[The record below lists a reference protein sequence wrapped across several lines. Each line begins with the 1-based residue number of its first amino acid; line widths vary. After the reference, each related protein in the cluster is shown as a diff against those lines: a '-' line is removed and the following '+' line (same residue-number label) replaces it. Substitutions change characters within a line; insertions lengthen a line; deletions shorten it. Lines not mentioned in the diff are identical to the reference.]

1 MAAPTYVAKK
11 VGDQY
16 VVVPKNPPATVEGG
30 AWLAGGLLLAGFGLL
45 RRGACGAL
53 MTAAGGAMIY
63 RGVTG
68 CHVHSSFLKLRLGG
82 ESGGEEHQSPSFQH
96 DDRTAANQTPQDD
109 IDEASMESFPASDP
123 PAKRASTAV

>member
-1 MAAPTYVAKK
+1 MDASNKETQMAAPTYVAKK

-16 VVVPKNPPATVEGG
+16 VVVPKNPPATAQGG
-30 AWLAGGLLLAGFGLL
+30 AWLAGGLLLAGYGLV

-68 CHVHSSFLKLRLGG
+68 CHFHASFLGLHLGG
-82 ESGGEEHQSPSFQH
+82 ERHGGENESPSFQH
-96 DDRTAANQTPQDD
+96 DGATAAKQKPQDE
-109 IDEASMESFPASDP
+109 IDEASMESFPAS
-123 PAKRASTAV
+123 